1 MPLNKL
7 ENFIKN
13 TEGRILYVNPND
25 LDATDAIEN
34 QGNSL
39 TKPFKTIQR
48 ALLESARFSYVA
60 GNNNDLIEKTTIL
73 LFPGEHIVDNR
84 PGFGIR
90 DNSGAQAVSPAGT
103 ETDAQTTLT
112 LTSNSNFDLTQEN
125 NILYRFNSINGGV
138 VVPRGTSIVGLDL
151 RKTKIRPK
159 YVPNPTDG
167 DVLESAI
174 FRVTGACYFWQFS
187 IFDGDEN
194 TVVYTDPVDF
204 STNNRSKPTFS
215 HHKLTCF
222 EYVDGVN
229 VPAGFALTDLEQY
242 YAKLSN
248 AFNIASGR
256 DISNKWPTSEEGFA
270 PQLPEYQIVGAFA
283 TDPISISDIISG
295 DGTTPTSVITVTTS
309 TNHNLSVGTPIS
321 ISGSNVVNYNV
332 SAKVTNVISATQFTY
347 SLPFVPPTLNANP
360 GLSNAQVTVETDTV
374 SGASPY
380 IFNISLRS
388 VWGMNGMHADG
399 SKASG
404 FRSMV
409 VAQFTAVSLQK
420 DDRAF
425 VLYNSSSRSYQS
437 INVTKVTGAS
447 LSSGSSSTTS
457 GTVYHL
463 NPEASYR
470 PGWESR
476 HIKASNDAIIQIV
489 SVFAIGFANHFVTE
503 SGGDFSVTNSNSN
516 FGQLS
521 LVADGFKKEAFDRDN
536 NAFITSIITPKA
548 ITSSVE
554 EVEWVGIDTNTT
566 NTVGISSH
574 LYLLGFNDIDNKPS
588 SLIQGYKVGAKVS
601 DQLFIRKGST
611 EYTASVYMTDNVIAG
626 TAQTATGTN
635 SSFKSFDVSGN
646 IGANGTITLSATHNF
661 NTGEKV
667 ILIEDN
673 GDLPERIEEHQVYY
687 VIDTGATTIQLASS
701 KTNAENGTE
710 ITGIYY
716 TGNSLHIIS
725 RVSDKESGDVG
736 SPVQFDEVQGQWFI
750 HTDTNSNIYQN
761 LASLTSDDIFFI
773 KRTED
778 RRGLEEKL
786 YKFRLVIPKEFE
798 DTKDPEEGFVI
809 QESSSTG
816 ANADGDFTLSTL
828 VNYPSAAAPNPY
840 RFEKNPSFIS
850 TCSVA
855 SNTVTVISELPHN
868 LNVDDRVIIRNVTS
882 STNTNGTFNLGYNGT
897 FAVTAVSDDKT
908 FQYSTTDVD
917 GVVHTPGNF
926 TNDTSSRTT
935 SLPRFERNDWRGNYY
950 IYRSEVIVPHEEGV
964 QDGVYHLYVLAADYA
979 SPEQFT
985 NQFFSQ
991 NVRDFYPQMD
1001 RDNIDDNPAASSTF
1015 ARRSPIGDVVTS
1027 DLKKSITR
1035 EAADKVL
1042 QDFFIGLP
1050 ISSVDNSTAGVS
1062 TITFGREHN
1071 LSGIVTYSALT
1082 GGSGHTNGTYYNV
1095 KLFNEVGLTNW
1106 DGATA
1111 SVTVSGGAVTSAEI
1125 IAGGSGY
1132 TGGETLYFD
1141 SAVIG
1146 GSASA
1151 NVAITTAGIS
1161 TVIGNT
1167 LQITGIGT
1175 TAGGHF
1181 RITGVPADNQIAIAR
1196 TAGDPLTVS
1205 GQYAI
1210 NVGPEIS
1217 IHTTDNTTGFTT
1229 FTTVNPHGLVVGN
1242 KINILDNSN
1251 NNLGDFLVS
1260 AVGLGTTTFGVASN
1274 VSAANPTYVLK
1285 HGLDSNDRA
1294 SDAGGENLGSRG
1306 LSFYANESLI
1316 LQEDITTQTAFQ
1328 VSTINSG
1335 ISTENR
1341 FPLGSYLQVGNEIM
1355 KVQVSGLSGVSNNE
1369 ITVIRGAL
1377 GTQIQNHDAGSLIRK
1392 IDVRAVEYR
1401 RPSIIRCSGHTFEYL
1416 GFGPGNYSTGLPQVQ
1431 VRTLTEKE
1439 EFLAQSHQRS
1449 SGTVVYTG
1457 MNNRGDFYIG
1467 NKKINSATGKEKVF
1481 GIPVPTITGL
1491 EPSEL
1496 SVIFD
1501 EVTVKQRIF
1510 VEGGNNNNI
1519 LSQFNGP
1526 VNFSQ
1531 NVKLKGDTTT
1541 VEGTLQLEQDV
1552 FELKSSTPSTNV
1564 SSGAL
1569 VVEGGVGI
1577 GGTVNIGGT
1586 LTVGSSSVVIDGSSG
1601 SESITVGTGATI
1613 NQTGFVGS
1621 GAGLNSIPNSAMS
1634 NATVSYG
1641 GVTLALGE
1649 SDATPEFDL
1658 TDATK
1663 LPVSTGI
1670 SGLGANV
1677 AAFLADPTSVKLKAA
1692 VTGETGSGAL
1702 VFATSPTLVTPVLG
1716 TPSSGTL
1723 TNCTGLPI
1731 TSGVSG
1737 LGSGVDT
1744 FLANP
1749 TSTNLRIAV
1758 TGETGSGALVFASG
1772 PTFSG
1777 LLTLSNGNLKFGD
1790 GFDSDGAS
1798 GSYIVEGKL
1807 QDSDGSNL
1815 SGYTHRVNTGSL
1827 GADEKLRNVAAFAYV
1842 SFDPSGASAIS
1853 SVETDNDVFSHYNID
1868 NLQYWSTGEWIINFR
1883 RVAETGAAGKKCM
1896 PVVVAN
1902 AGWTGGS
1909 TSTSKFRNVS
1919 IISVTTDYV
1928 RIRVQGQ
1935 SGAATNNANWLNV
1948 MVFGGF

>member
-60 GNNNDLIEKTTIL
+60 GNNNDLVEKTTIL
-73 LFPGEHIVDNR
+73 LFPGEHIIDNR
-84 PGFGIR
+84 PGFGIK
-90 DNSGAQAVSPAGT
+90 DDSGARAVSPAGT

-112 LTSNSNFDLTQEN
+112 LTANSNFDLTQEN

-151 RKTKIRPK
+151 RKTKLRPK

-167 DVLESAI
+167 DVAGSAI

-222 EYVDGVN
+222 EYADGVT

-248 AFNIASGR
+248 AFNPASGR
-256 DISNKWPTSEEGFA
+256 DISNKWPASEEGFA

-283 TDPISISDIISG
+283 TDPINISDVVSG
-295 DGTTPTSVITVTTS
+295 DGTTPTSVITVTTAD
-309 TNHNLSVGTPIS
+309 NHNLSVGTPIS
-321 ISGSNVVNYNV
+321 ISGVNVVNYNI

-360 GLSNAQVTVETDTV
+360 GLSSAKVTVETDSV

-380 IFNISLRS
+380 IFNVSMRS

-399 SKASG
+399 ARASG

-425 VLYNSSSRSYQS
+425 VKYNASSRNYQS

-463 NPEASYR
+463 DPEAAYR

-476 HIKASNDAIIQIV
+476 HIRASNDAIIQIV

-521 LVADGFKKEAFDRDN
+521 LLSDGFKREAFDRDN
-536 NAFITSIITPKA
+536 KAFITSIITPKA
-548 ITSSVE
+548 ITSTEE

-566 NTVGISSH
+566 DTVGISSH

-588 SLIQGYKVGAKVS
+588 SLIQGYKVGAKAS
-601 DQLFIRKGST
+601 DQLFIRKGAT

-635 SSFKSFDVSGN
+635 SSFKSFDVSS
-646 IGANGTITLSATHNF
+646 IAGATGTITLSATHNF

-667 ILIEDN
+667 ILIEDD
-673 GDLPERIEEHQVYY
+673 GDLPEKIEEHQVYY

-710 ITGIYY
+710 ITGIHYA
-716 TGNSLHIIS
+716 GSKLHIIS

-750 HTDTNSNIYQN
+750 HTDANSNIYQN
-761 LASLTSDDIFFI
+761 LALLTSDDIFFI

-778 RRGLEEKL
+778 RRGLDEKL

-798 DTKDPEEGFVI
+798 DTKDPEEGFI
-809 QESSSTG
+809 LQESSSTG
-816 ANADGDFTLSTL
+816 ATADGDFTLSTL
-828 VNYPSAAAPNPY
+828 VNYPSADAPNPY
-840 RFEKNPSFIS
+840 QFEKNPSFIS

-855 SNTVTVISELPHN
+855 ANTVTVIAELPHN
-868 LNVDDRVIIRNVTS
+868 LNVGDRVIVRNVTS
-882 STNTNGTFNLGYNGT
+882 TDNTAGTINVGYNGT

-908 FQYSTTDVD
+908 FQYSTTDID
-917 GVVHTPGNF
+917 GVVHTPLIF

-935 SLPRFERNDWRGNYY
+935 ALPRFERNDWRGNYY

-979 SPEQFT
+979 SPEEFT
-985 NQFFSQ
+985 TQFFSQ

-1015 ARRSPIGDVVTS
+1015 ARRNPVGDVVTS
-1027 DLKKSITR
+1027 DLKKSLTR

-1050 ISSVDNSTAGVS
+1050 INSVDNSTAGVS
-1062 TITFGREHN
+1062 TITFSREHN

-1082 GGSGHTNGTYYNV
+1082 GGSGYTNGTYYNV
-1095 KLFNEVGLTNW
+1095 KLFNNGTSNW

-1111 SVTVSGGAVTSAEI
+1111 KVVVSGGAVTSAEI

-1132 TGGETLYFD
+1132 TDAEELDFD
-1141 SAVIG
+1141 TAIIG
-1146 GSASA
+1146 GGTGAGVTISTS
-1151 NVAITTAGIS
+1151 GIS

-1196 TAGDPLTVS
+1196 TAGDSLTVS

-1210 NVGPEIS
+1210 NVGPEILINS
-1217 IHTTDNTTGFTT
+1217 TDNTTGFTT

-1251 NNLGDFLVS
+1251 NNLGNYLVS
-1260 AVGLGTTTFGVASN
+1260 PVGLGTTTFGVASN

-1316 LQEDITTQTAFQ
+1316 LQEDITSDTQFK
-1328 VSTINSG
+1328 VSTVNSG

-1341 FPLGSYLQVGNEIM
+1341 FPLGSYLQIGNEIM
-1355 KVQVSGLSGVSNNE
+1355 KIQVSGLTGVGNDE
-1369 ITVIRGAL
+1369 ITVIRGVL
-1377 GTQIQNHDAGSLIRK
+1377 GTQIQNHDSGSLIKK

-1401 RPSIIRCSGHTFEYL
+1401 RPSIIRASGHTFEYL
-1416 GFGPGNYSTGLPQVQ
+1416 GFGPGNYSTSLPQVQ

-1449 SGTVVYTG
+1449 SGIVVYTG

-1467 NKKINSATGKEKVF
+1467 NKRVSSATGKEKVF
-1481 GIPVPTITGL
+1481 GIPVPTITGI

-1531 NVKLKGDTTT
+1531 NVKLKGNTTT

-1613 NQTGFVGS
+1613 NQSGFTGS
-1621 GAGLNSIPNSAMS
+1621 GAGLSNIPNSAMA

-1641 GVTLALGE
+1641 GVTLALGD
-1649 SDATPEFDL
+1649 SDATPAFDL
-1658 TDATK
+1658 TDATNYKTSNLSGTITNDQLAGSIANGK
-1663 LPVSTGI
+1663 LANSSVSYGGIELSLGGSDATPAFNLTDATNYPVGSLANLGSGVATFLQSPI
-1670 SGLGANV
+1670 SFN
-1677 AAFLADPTSVKLKAA
+1677 LKSA
-1692 VTGETGSGAL
+1692 VTDATGSGAL
-1702 VFATSPTLVTPVLG
+1702 VFATSPTF
-1716 TPSSGTL
+1716 
-1723 TNCTGLPI
+1723 TN
-1731 TSGVSG
+1731 S
-1737 LGSGVDT
+1737 
-1744 FLANP
+1744 
-1749 TSTNLRIAV
+1749 
-1758 TGETGSGALVFASG
+1758 
-1772 PTFSG
+1772 
-1777 LLTLSNGNLKFGD
+1777 LTLGNGDLTFGE
-1790 GFDSDGAS
+1790 GFDF
-1798 GSYIVEGKL
+1798 SYVVEGRL
-1807 QDSDGSNL
+1807 QDSNGSGTIL
-1815 SGYTHRVNTGSL
+1815 SGYTHRVSTGII
-1827 GADEKLRNVAAFAYV
+1827 GDETRQRNVAAFAYV
-1842 SFDPSGASAIS
+1842 SFDADPASSIND
-1853 SVETDNDVFSHYNID
+1853 SVFETNSRVYSHYNVE
-1868 NLQYWSTGEWIINFR
+1868 QVTYWANGEWKIYFR
-1883 RVAETGAAGKKCM
+1883 RHAETGAAGSKCM
-1896 PVVVAN
+1896 PVVVGTASPLSSSI
-1902 AGWTGGS
+1902 GQ
-1909 TSTSKFRNVS
+1909 SKQRTVS
-1919 IISVTTDYV
+1919 LVQVTPEYCH
-1928 RIRVQGQ
+1928 IRVTNYLGN
-1935 SGAATNNANWLNV
+1935 ATNNCDIV
-1948 MVFGGF
+1948 SVVVFGGF

>member
-84 PGFGIR
+84 PGFGIK
-90 DNSGAQAVSPAGT
+90 DNSGAKAVSPAGT

-167 DVLESAI
+167 VVAGSAI
-174 FRVTGACYFWQFS
+174 FRVTGTCYFWQFS

-204 STNNRSKPTFS
+204 SANNRSKPTFS

-229 VPAGFALTDLEQY
+229 IPSGFALTDLEQY

-248 AFNIASGR
+248 AFNVASGR

-283 TDPISISDIISG
+283 TDPINITDIISG
-295 DGTTPTSVITVTTS
+295 DGTTPTSVVTVTTS

-360 GLSNAQVTVETDTV
+360 GLSNAKVTVETDSV

-380 IFNISLRS
+380 IFNISMRS

-521 LVADGFKKEAFDRDN
+521 LVADGFKKKAFDRDN
-536 NAFITSIITPKA
+536 KAFITSVITPKA
-548 ITSSVE
+548 ITSTVE

-574 LYLLGFNDIDNKPS
+574 LYLLGFSDIENKPS

-673 GDLPERIEEHQVYY
+673 GDLPEKIEEHQVYY

-778 RRGLEEKL
+778 RRGLDEKL

-840 RFEKNPSFIS
+840 QFEKNPSFIS

-868 LNVDDRVIIRNVTS
+868 LNVTE
-882 STNTNGTFNLGYNGT
+882 TNAVGAANSGYNGT
-897 FAVTAVSDDKT
+897 FDITAISDDKT

-917 GVVHTPGNF
+917 GIVRSPGNF
-926 TNDTSSRTT
+926 TNNTSNRTT
-935 SLPRFERNDWRGNYY
+935 ALPRFERNDWKGNYY

-985 NQFFSQ
+985 SQFFSQ

-1015 ARRSPIGDVVTS
+1015 ARRNPVGDVVTS

-1035 EAADKVL
+1035 ESADKIL
-1042 QDFFIGLP
+1042 RDFFIGLP

-1062 TITFGREHN
+1062 TITFNRNHN
-1071 LSGIVTYSALT
+1071 LSGIVTYSALA
-1082 GGSGHTNGTYYNV
+1082 GGSGYTNGTYYNV
-1095 KLFNEVGLTNW
+1095 KLLNNGTSVW

-1111 SVTVSGGAVTSAEI
+1111 KVVVSGGAVTSAEI

-1132 TGGETLYFD
+1132 TDAEELDFD
-1141 SAVIG
+1141 TAVIG
-1146 GSASA
+1146 GGTGAGVTVSTS
-1151 NVAITTAGIS
+1151 GIS

-1181 RITGVPADNQIAIAR
+1181 RITGVGATNQISIAR

-1210 NVGPEIS
+1210 NIGPEIS

-1260 AVGLGTTTFGVASN
+1260 
-1274 VSAANPTYVLK
+1274 
-1285 HGLDSNDRA
+1285 
-1294 SDAGGENLGSRG
+1294 
-1306 LSFYANESLI
+1306 
-1316 LQEDITTQTAFQ
+1316 
-1328 VSTINSG
+1328 
-1335 ISTENR
+1335 
-1341 FPLGSYLQVGNEIM
+1341 
-1355 KVQVSGLSGVSNNE
+1355 
-1369 ITVIRGAL
+1369 
-1377 GTQIQNHDAGSLIRK
+1377 
-1392 IDVRAVEYR
+1392 
-1401 RPSIIRCSGHTFEYL
+1401 
-1416 GFGPGNYSTGLPQVQ
+1416 
-1431 VRTLTEKE
+1431 
-1439 EFLAQSHQRS
+1439 
-1449 SGTVVYTG
+1449 
-1457 MNNRGDFYIG
+1457 
-1467 NKKINSATGKEKVF
+1467 
-1481 GIPVPTITGL
+1481 
-1491 EPSEL
+1491 
-1496 SVIFD
+1496 
-1501 EVTVKQRIF
+1501 
-1510 VEGGNNNNI
+1510 
-1519 LSQFNGP
+1519 
-1526 VNFSQ
+1526 
-1531 NVKLKGDTTT
+1531 
-1541 VEGTLQLEQDV
+1541 
-1552 FELKSSTPSTNV
+1552 
-1564 SSGAL
+1564 
-1569 VVEGGVGI
+1569 
-1577 GGTVNIGGT
+1577 
-1586 LTVGSSSVVIDGSSG
+1586 
-1601 SESITVGTGATI
+1601 
-1613 NQTGFVGS
+1613 
-1621 GAGLNSIPNSAMS
+1621 
-1634 NATVSYG
+1634 
-1641 GVTLALGE
+1641 
-1649 SDATPEFDL
+1649 
-1658 TDATK
+1658 
-1663 LPVSTGI
+1663 
-1670 SGLGANV
+1670 
-1677 AAFLADPTSVKLKAA
+1677 
-1692 VTGETGSGAL
+1692 
-1702 VFATSPTLVTPVLG
+1702 
-1716 TPSSGTL
+1716 
-1723 TNCTGLPI
+1723 
-1731 TSGVSG
+1731 
-1737 LGSGVDT
+1737 
-1744 FLANP
+1744 
-1749 TSTNLRIAV
+1749 
-1758 TGETGSGALVFASG
+1758 
-1772 PTFSG
+1772 
-1777 LLTLSNGNLKFGD
+1777 
-1790 GFDSDGAS
+1790 
-1798 GSYIVEGKL
+1798 
-1807 QDSDGSNL
+1807 
-1815 SGYTHRVNTGSL
+1815 
-1827 GADEKLRNVAAFAYV
+1827 
-1842 SFDPSGASAIS
+1842 
-1853 SVETDNDVFSHYNID
+1853 
-1868 NLQYWSTGEWIINFR
+1868 
-1883 RVAETGAAGKKCM
+1883 
-1896 PVVVAN
+1896 
-1902 AGWTGGS
+1902 
-1909 TSTSKFRNVS
+1909 
-1919 IISVTTDYV
+1919 
-1928 RIRVQGQ
+1928 
-1935 SGAATNNANWLNV
+1935 
-1948 MVFGGF
+1948 